1 MTLGNMQII
10 FGLILMIV
18 LGSCK
23 ETSTPVVNLTSGT
36 LRQVVPDSARPSW
49 LGPVDDRPERNTF
62 SIQVDFDKKTL
73 SVDGSEPYELS
84 NSDGSTITFK
94 GGVHDRINKSH
105 YWKCPNHRKPFIV
118 WRARRP
124 IRLLCARGHVQVSGK
139 VVLNLTSV
147 WVRRVV
153 CAKCGSSGEIPN

>member
-94 GGVHDRINKSH
+94 GEGFTTGSINRITGNAQITESLSLSGGRGGPYVFYVREGTCKS
-105 YWKCPNHRKPFIV
+105 V
-118 WRARRP
+118 
-124 IRLLCARGHVQVSGK
+124 GK
-139 VVLNLTSV
+139 LF
-147 WVRRVV
+147 
-153 CAKCGSSGEIPN
+153 